1 MKILVVNAGSSS
13 LKYQLIEMDNESVL
27 AKGVCERIGQEN
39 AVLVHKG
46 SKEVRIEKP
55 MPTHKEAMQLVLAE
69 LVDKEYGVI
78 GSMEE
83 IAAVGHRVL
92 HSGEDFKE
100 SVLIKDDEVLKRIEG
115 NIELGPLHMPA
126 NVMGI
131 KACKEVMPWAPQ
143 VAVFDTTFHSTMP
156 DYAYMYAIRYED
168 YKKYKIRKYGFHG
181 TSHLYITGEARKIMG
196 ADKCRRLVVCHLGNG
211 ASVSAVK
218 DGKCIDTSMG
228 LTPLEGLVMGTRS
241 GDLDPAVL
249 EFMMDKTGMNIHE
262 MLNYLNKKS
271 GVDGIS
277 GVGSDFRDLVKAYDE
292 GNDRARLAIDMFSYR
307 VKKYIGAYAAALN
320 GLDCIVFTGG
330 IGEHTEIVRE
340 KVMKDMEYL
349 GVDFDFEKN
358 NHVGRGNVTELSKP
372 DSKVKVYII
381 PTNEELVIA
390 RETLRLK

>member
-55 MPTHKEAMQLVLAE
+55 MPTHKEAMQLVLAA

-156 DYAYMYAIRYED
+156 NYAYMYAIRYED

>member
-1 MKILVVNAGSSS
+1 MKKILVLNSGSST
-13 LKYQLIEMDNESVL
+13 LKYQLFNVDGESYEVV
-27 AKGVCERIGQEN
+27 AKGNAERIGRDASFVGIKYAN
-39 AVLVHKG
+39 GDK
-46 SKEVRIEKP
+46 KEVKVDLP
-55 MPTHKEAMQLVLAE
+55 DHKTALNEVMKLLT
-69 LVDKEYGVI
+69 DGVI
-78 GSMEE
+78 GNLNE
-83 IAAVGHRVL
+83 ISAIGHRIVQGG
-92 HSGEDFKE
+92 SIFKGSVVVTEKVIEDIE
-100 SVLIKDDEVLKRIEG
+100 SLSTLA
-115 NIELGPLHMPA
+115 PLHNPSA
-126 NVMGI
+126 ALVIRAVM
-131 KACKEVMPWAPQ
+131 KELPSVPQ
-143 VAVFDTTFHSTMP
+143 VVVFDTAFHQTMP
-156 DYAYMYAIRYED
+156 AEAYIYALPEEQRTT
-168 YKKYKIRKYGFHG
+168 YKIRRYGAHG
-181 TSHLYITGEARKIMG
+181 TSHKFVAQKAAEIVGEKSKIIT
-196 ADKCRRLVVCHLGNG
+196 CHIGSG
-211 ASVSAVK
+211 ASITAVK